1 MIKTLD
7 ILPVVFIWKALS
19 FFVSS
24 IKPSQNDPKGMTVTQ
39 KAFHWYYHSRIV
51 EQNVERWE

>member
-7 ILPVVFIWKALS
+7 ILPVVFIWEALS
-19 FFVSS
+19 FFVSA
-24 IKPSQNDPKGMTVTQ
+24 IKPSQNDPKDMTVTQ
-39 KAFHWYYHSRIV
+39 KAFHWYYNSRIV